1 MIKKQNIFKII
12 GFAFFILVFS
22 GSFACAATLV
32 QDEDK
37 IMGRVAEAESNRIKW
52 LGKTNNTLTLTD
64 PDLALIKDRL
74 VYGQIL
80 GHGTLD
86 ENQESLVILAA
97 LTAIGAEDEITLQ
110 TEGALRVGTDPVA
123 IKEAIYQCAP
133 YVGFPKVEAA
143 IARVNKVFK
152 QNDIGMP
159 LPGQGTVD
167 ENSRFE
173 KGLATQK
180 GIFGDRIQKMH
191 DNALEGQK
199 KIVVDYLTAYCFGDF
214 YTRNGLDLKMRELV
228 VFTAIN
234 ALGGCESQAK
244 SHARANIKVGNTKQ
258 NLVDA
263 LAIMLPFAGFPRT
276 LNALAALNE
285 ACPEEIKATGKDA
298 AAEDQGKKKK

>member
-1 MIKKQNIFKII
+1 
-12 GFAFFILVFS
+12 
-22 GSFACAATLV
+22 
-32 QDEDK
+32 
-37 IMGRVAEAESNRIKW
+37 MGRVAEAESNRIKW

-159 LPGQGTVD
+159 LPVIGTVD
-167 ENSRFE
+167 YNSRFE

>member
-1 MIKKQNIFKII
+1 
-12 GFAFFILVFS
+12 
-22 GSFACAATLV
+22 
-32 QDEDK
+32 
-37 IMGRVAEAESNRIKW
+37 
-52 LGKTNNTLTLTD
+52 
-64 PDLALIKDRL
+64 
-74 VYGQIL
+74 
-80 GHGTLD
+80 
-86 ENQESLVILAA
+86 
-97 LTAIGAEDEITLQ
+97 
-110 TEGALRVGTDPVA
+110 
-123 IKEAIYQCAP
+123 
-133 YVGFPKVEAA
+133 
-143 IARVNKVFK
+143 
-152 QNDIGMP
+152 
-159 LPGQGTVD
+159 
-167 ENSRFE
+167 
-173 KGLATQK
+173 
-180 GIFGDRIQKMH
+180 MH

>member
-1 MIKKQNIFKII
+1 MIKKQNFFRII
-12 GFAFFILVFS
+12 GFAFFMLFFS
-22 GSFACAATLV
+22 GTLACAATLV
-32 QDEDK
+32 QAEDK
-37 IMGRVAEAESNRIKW
+37 ILDRVAEAESNRIKW

-64 PDLALIKDRL
+64 PDLALIKDKL

-80 GHGTLD
+80 GQGTLD
-86 ENQESLVILAA
+86 QKQESLVILAA
-97 LTAIGAEDEITLQ
+97 LTAIGGEDELTLQ
-110 TEGALRVGTDPVA
+110 AEAALRVGTDPVA

-143 IARVNKVFK
+143 LARVNKVFK

-159 LPGQGTVD
+159 LPGQGTV
-167 ENSRFE
+167 EEKSRFE

-180 GIFGDRIQKMH
+180 GIFGDSIQKMH
-191 DNALEGQK
+191 DNAIEGQK
-199 KIVVDYLTAYCFGDF
+199 KIVVEYLTAYCFGDF
-214 YTRNGLDLKMRELV
+214 YTRNGLDIKMRELV
-228 VFTAIN
+228 VYTAIN

-244 SHARANIKVGNTKQ
+244 AHAKANIKVGNTRQ

-285 ACPEEIKATGKDA
+285 ACPEDAKDTGKDA
-298 AAEDQGKKKK
+298 AAKGSDKKKK

>member
-12 GFAFFILVFS
+12 GFAFFMRVFS
-22 GSFACAATLV
+22 GSFACAATIV